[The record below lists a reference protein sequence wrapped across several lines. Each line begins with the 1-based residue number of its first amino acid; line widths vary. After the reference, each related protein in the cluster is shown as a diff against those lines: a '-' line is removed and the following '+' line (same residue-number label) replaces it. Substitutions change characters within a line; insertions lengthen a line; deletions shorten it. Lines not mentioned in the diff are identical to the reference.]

1 MLSRGKRAGRPNHC
15 LTMTYEIIKLVHVSA
30 VAISFAGFVLRGIWK
45 LSDSP
50 WLVRRWVKITPHV
63 VDTVLLASAI
73 WLAILVRQ
81 YPGSHA
87 WLTAKVIGLL
97 VYIALGMVA
106 MRYGTSRAQ
115 RFAAWLGAL
124 LVFGYIVAV
133 AVTRNPLPLPLP

>member
-1 MLSRGKRAGRPNHC
+1 
-15 LTMTYEIIKLVHVSA
+15 MTYETIKLVHVSA
-30 VAISFAGFVLRGIWK
+30 VAVSFTGFVLRGVWK

-50 WLVRRWVKITPHV
+50 LLAQRWVKVTPHV

-73 WLAILVRQ
+73 WLAVLVHQ

-97 VYIALGMVA
+97 GYIALGMVA
-106 MRYGTSRAQ
+106 MRFGTSRAQ
-115 RFAAWLGAL
+115 CFAAWLGAL

-133 AVTRNPLPLPLP
+133 ALTRDPLPLP